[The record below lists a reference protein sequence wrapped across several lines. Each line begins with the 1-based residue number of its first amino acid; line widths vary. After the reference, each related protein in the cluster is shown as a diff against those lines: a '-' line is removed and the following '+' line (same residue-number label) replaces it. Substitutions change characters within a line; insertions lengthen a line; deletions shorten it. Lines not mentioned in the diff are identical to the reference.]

1 MNWECTHTHRP
12 KVYIDWH
19 CALQLVKKIFVRYV
33 YYHFGKHWK
42 SCRRYFGKDLERLQY
57 QFDSIH
63 LASIELLVAENV
75 LALNFHSLRFCV
87 CRKSG
92 QKWRGRQSNYV
103 AANKVGGQIAI
114 VVVVANAQGLICR
127 VQHNYRHSQQ
137 ALLTRALLLSSMTSG
152 CQRCKCTFAHCELWI
167 VLASQWK
174 PVRAHSGHDCTHRTD
189 CLPAF
194 MAFSA
199 SCSGGRQL
207 RLSSPATGTFVF
219 LSHRAEEK
227 YIEDKPKLNNCCAQ
241 IR

>member
-174 PVRAHSGHDCTHRTD
+174 PVRAHSGHDCTPYWLSPNIYGLLSIMFGRTTTTTVIAGD
-189 CLPAF
+189 GHVRFPLIEQ
-194 MAFSA
+194 MRSR
-199 SCSGGRQL
+199 GQEETEQL
-207 RLSSPATGTFVF
+207 LCT
-219 LSHRAEEK
+219 
-227 YIEDKPKLNNCCAQ
+227 N
-241 IR
+241 